1 MSAAAAANGGGAG
14 HMVGMDSSG
23 STEIERLRADLARV
37 SAQASALVEEDH
49 VPPGDLVVR
58 GGEVP
63 AVAQKATL
71 ATARAAALHKANEVR
86 DLQERLRTEMDRQM
100 QAMRH
105 EMDTVLA
112 PLQEKIKQFEEGIWT
127 ANLYLGRDEEI
138 TSLLDGDPAPAQEPL
153 VIRQAVLS
161 MDEETAAFP
170 ESEGIDYRK
179 VDVFD
184 EWITAPEHLAQ
195 VLPEPRG
202 VVVLMPRARGR
213 DYGDPWANV
222 RGEEENTA
230 SYWLIRNGD
239 RLWRMRTDIR
249 VGARL
254 VPAADEFTRLFRVR
268 DHTGSWN
275 DLVPGTP
282 GWARAEQAQ
291 DAQQRH
297 FMRIALVLQGLVDR
311 TGVWHPLPPAG
322 LNLLH
327 PDTYA
332 QGRAV
337 LRTDAE
343 ALLTTGRE
351 PFYAWVTR
359 LNAQL
364 RPGMRIVG
372 AFDTDAFAR
381 AGGEGRDGAT
391 YFPNKRIRPYSQA
404 YSPSSYDATEAP
416 PSHVIHRLQCWTTCM
431 GERGLAFHYPR
442 TQEKWMRDEWGRS
455 ERRAPKTRATAIII
469 PSEDTFVLPF
479 DLVRVEEMERYLA
492 ARTERHAYTDMMP
505 LLHAAVAAKRA
516 EHAAEAPFRTLLAA
530 EIARSAGVDITDAAA
545 AVPDLVDWWKLA
557 NRWHRP
563 LVAGAD
569 RAAEAKAVRMISA
582 EFTARA
588 RAQALSAAGHGDTEA
603 EMVERLRRQD
613 PTIMFVGRRRD
624 GGYLA
629 FAPQPRRFGPRV
641 VAEHVW
647 VREYT
652 TTTTGRTISTRD
664 WVLPGTRST
673 RTRVLFGTETWA
685 NWHVAASANAEL
697 TDIEISEAVATV
709 RDTTVGLLRDGWP
722 SRYRQS
728 RDAPMPAAVIGVTHD
743 LANRNVEVYL
753 LPEQAPEGVD
763 RAPSALAPH
772 LFAHC
777 IRVRIGWSKT
787 AKAGVSFPEP
797 CDWRVDRDVRWWDE
811 LTPWGRVYDGAERDP
826 EPVETD
832 DVVLSRAL
840 DQRELVEAYN
850 TSCGVLASR
859 VRDALSVVEANWLA
873 RSESEQYARFLE
885 DYADPAH
892 WEGHRK
898 TLRIVYPHSFLRTFR
913 GGGDRFGSSPDVCRA
928 LATLVD
934 AGVDLTGWSVA
945 DVLDT
950 AGAVL
955 GETVTAPADLL
966 DLLVAESDEQ
976 V

>member
-1 MSAAAAANGGGAG
+1 MSAPTAADAGGAG
-14 HMVGMDSSG
+14 HIVGMNSSE

-37 SAQASALVEEDH
+37 SAQALALVEEDQA
-49 VPPGDLVVR
+49 PPGDLVMR
-58 GGEVP
+58 GAEVP
-63 AVAQKATL
+63 AVTQKATL

-86 DLQERLRTEMDRQM
+86 DLQERLRAEMNRQM

-105 EMDTVLA
+105 EMDTVLT
-112 PLQEKIKQFEEGIWT
+112 PLQAKIAQFEEGIWT
-127 ANLYLGRDEEI
+127 VNLYLGRDEEI

-170 ESEGIDYRK
+170 ESEGIDYRN

-184 EWITAPEHLAQ
+184 EWITVPEHLAQ

-222 RGEEENTA
+222 RGNEENTA

-239 RLWRMRTDIR
+239 RLWRMRTDIH
-249 VGARL
+249 VGGRL
-254 VPAADEFTRLFRVR
+254 VPAADEFTRLFRAR
-268 DHTGSWN
+268 DRTGSWT

-282 GWARAEQAQ
+282 GWAQAEKAQ

-327 PDTYA
+327 PATYA

-343 ALLTTGRE
+343 ALLTTKRE
-351 PFYAWVTR
+351 PFYAWVKR

-404 YSPSSYDATEAP
+404 YNPSFYDATEAP
-416 PSHVIHRLQCWTTCM
+416 PSHVIHRLQCWTTCR

-442 TQEKWMRDEWGRS
+442 TQKKWMRDEWGRS
-455 ERRAPKTRATAIII
+455 ERRAPKTRATAIIL
-469 PSEDTFVLPF
+469 PGEDTFVLPF
-479 DLVRVEEMERYLA
+479 DLVTVEEMEMYLA

-516 EHAAEAPFRTLLAA
+516 EHAAEAPFRILLAA
-530 EIARSAGVDITDAAA
+530 EIARSAEVDIADATA
-545 AVPDLVDWWKLA
+545 AVPALVDWWKLA

-569 RAAEAKAVRMISA
+569 LAAEAKAVRMISA
-582 EFTARA
+582 EFAARV
-588 RAQALSAAGHGDTEA
+588 RAQAGAGHADTEA
-603 EMVERLRRQD
+603 AMVARLRRQD
-613 PTIMFVGRRRD
+613 PTIMFVGRRR
-624 GGYLA
+624 GEGYLA
-629 FAPQPRRFGPRV
+629 FAPQPRRFGPRI

-673 RTRVLFGTETWA
+673 RTRVLFGTEMWA
-685 NWHVAASANAEL
+685 AWHVAASANTEL
-697 TDIEISEAVATV
+697 TDTELGEAVATV
-709 RDTTVGLLRDGWP
+709 GETTLSLLRDGWP
-722 SRYRQS
+722 SRYRQT
-728 RDAPMPAAVIGVTHD
+728 RNAPMSAAIIGITHD
-743 LANRNVEVYL
+743 LANKSIEVYL
-753 LPEQAPEGVD
+753 LPEQASDGVD
-763 RAPSALAPH
+763 RVPSALAPH
-772 LFAHC
+772 IFAHC

-826 EPVETD
+826 EPVETN
-832 DVVLSRAL
+832 DVVLARAL
-840 DQRELVEAYN
+840 DQREAVEAYN
-850 TSCGVLASR
+850 KSCTALASR
-859 VRDALSVVEANWLA
+859 VRDALSVIEANWLA
-873 RSESEQYARFLE
+873 RAEREQYARFLD
-885 DYADPAH
+885 DYADPDL

-898 TLRIVYPHSFLRTFR
+898 TLRITYPHSFLRRFDNRNPR
-913 GGGDRFGSSPDVCRA
+913 GAAGLHRG

-966 DLLVAESDEQ
+966 DLLVAEPDAKI
-976 V
+976 